1 MNSIAPLCGRKMGD
15 GGGETSRSVRAEF
28 AHLFELENGR
38 IVRFVQ
44 YIDMLKVT
52 EAMGLIQM
60 GEI

>member
-1 MNSIAPLCGRKMGD
+1 M
-15 GGGETSRSVRAEF
+15 RAEF

-44 YIDMLKVT
+44 YIDVLKVT